1 MLLSLSAALAS
12 AEHAAERVSSAL
24 TATEPPRSSSTK
36 EGYYPLIVIKGER
49 HTGTNFITNVLENSF
64 GSGIRVLGGASDPDP
79 MISCNPF
86 EREPPLTYCCWKHGY
101 ASTFCHGFQSP
112 DLPALPAGAVASLP
126 PHVFLVRSPY
136 PWLLSMHDEPYDYDG
151 DLTFNFYIVSFHLS
165 SLDNTSLH
173 FSTLL
178 QRKSTLVS
186 SIVSGSKAGQR
197 STQKSTADQQ
207 RPIRHPTVHA
217 SDPAYRSTTTLLALK
232 LAMKISSPST

>member
-1 MLLSLSAALAS
+1 MRDRPLYLLGKN
-12 AEHAAERVSSAL
+12 HF
-24 TATEPPRSSSTK
+24 T
-36 EGYYPLIVIKGER
+36 
-49 HTGTNFITNVLENSF
+49 
-64 GSGIRVLGGASDPDP
+64 
-79 MISCNPF
+79 
-86 EREPPLTYCCWKHGY
+86 
-101 ASTFCHGFQSP
+101 
-112 DLPALPAGAVASLP
+112 
-126 PHVFLVRSPY
+126 
-136 PWLLSMHDEPYDYDG
+136 
-151 DLTFNFYIVSFHLS
+151 YIVSFHLF

-232 LAMKISSPST
+232 LAMKISSPSTWIAETSPCRSTRALCKMSPDWMSMTWSTLPGSSSSSTTKALPCETATAWGL